1 MASILIDGREY
12 SWDGQP
18 RNLLELCLSLGLEI
32 PYFCW
37 HPALGSV
44 GACRQCAVKLY
55 RGKDDPNG
63 RIVMSCMTAAVDGQR
78 ISIRDPEVTAFRAQ
92 IIEWLMVN
100 HPHDCPVCDE
110 GGECHLQDMTVLTG
124 HVYRRSRFRKR
135 TFRNQ
140 NLGPFVAQEM
150 NRCIQC
156 YRCVRFYR
164 DYAGGQDFGVFGWHD
179 RLFFGRVED
188 GTLES
193 PFSGNL
199 VEVCPTGVFTD
210 RTLREHYTRGW
221 DLQTAPSVCQHCSL
235 GCNTW
240 PGERYGT
247 VRRVRNRYNRDVN
260 GYFLCDRG
268 RYGYQFVDDPGRL
281 LRVEERAADGS
292 LRPVP
297 EARALE
303 RLAPALG
310 RAAVLGIGSPRA
322 SLEANF
328 ALRELVGPERFY
340 PGLAR
345 AELELL
351 SRALALLERG
361 PAAVASLGQARAS
374 DAVLVLGEDLT
385 NTAPLLALAVRQA
398 SRQQGL
404 RSGLEGPS
412 IPPWDDGA
420 ARAFLQDQRG
430 PCILATPARTAL
442 EDLATHSLHTTP
454 TELARFGFA
463 VARALDPSAPEPQ
476 GLGQPQRELAA
487 QAAAAL
493 REAGSPLVVSGT
505 GCGEPQLLEAAAAV
519 AAALV
524 RAGRPAKLSF
534 ALPECNSLGLAL
546 LEAQRPLEEALE
558 QLRSGRAEALLIVEN
573 DLFRRWTAE
582 AVTELLERASLVVV
596 VDHLRTRTAAKAHL
610 LLPAASFAE
619 AEGTLV
625 NNEGRAQR
633 FFKVRQPQPEVRE
646 SWRWLTRLASKA
658 PEGRGE
664 ARVEAQAEAPDPA
677 RGAARASARDGQGL
691 DELLAELARKLP
703 RLAAAREAAPPSSF
717 RLDGQKVPRQPA
729 RYTGRTS
736 MTAHLDVHEPR
747 PPADPDSPLS
757 FSMEGYPGRAPASL
771 APRLWAPGWN
781 SVQALTRGPWE
792 ESGPGAP
799 LLRPRASGP
808 DAPAPY
814 PPKAPE
820 ALAPRP
826 GELQVVAAWHLFG
839 SEEQSSRSR
848 SASTLLPAPYLGL
861 GEEEARSL
869 GAAEGELVSLQMA
882 GAVQRLPVRLVPGL
896 PRGLALLPAG
906 LPERDWVELPSWG
919 RVLPEGRT

>member
-1 MASILIDGREY
+1 MASILIDGKEY

-55 RGKDDPNG
+55 SGSQDSRG
-63 RIVMSCMTAAVDGQR
+63 RIVMSCMTAAADGQR
-78 ISIRDPEVTAFRAQ
+78 ISIRDPEVIAFRAQ
-92 IIEWLMVN
+92 IIEWLMLN

-140 NLGPFVAQEM
+140 NLGPFIAQEM

-164 DYAGGQDFGVFGWHD
+164 DYAGGQDFGVSGWHD
-179 RLFFGRVED
+179 RLFFGRVEE

-247 VRRVRNRYNRDVN
+247 IRRVRNRYNHDVN

-268 RYGYQFVDDPGRL
+268 RYGYPFVDDPARILQVEGRT
-281 LRVEERAADGS
+281 EDGS

-297 EARALE
+297 EEVASQ
-303 RLAPALG
+303 RLASALG
-310 RAAVLGIGSPRA
+310 RGAVLGIGSPRA
-322 SLEANF
+322 SLESNF

-345 AELELL
+345 AELEL
-351 SRALALLERG
+351 SRKALALLERG
-361 PAAVASLGQARAS
+361 PAAPASLEEARTS

-404 RSGLEGPS
+404 QAAGLEGPR

-420 ARAFLQDQRG
+420 LRSYLQEQRG
-430 PCILATPARTAL
+430 PFILATPARTAL
-442 EDLATHSLHTTP
+442 EDLATHRLHAAP
-454 TELARFGFA
+454 MELARFGFA
-463 VARALDPSAPEPQ
+463 VARALDPAAPEPQ
-476 GLGQPQRELAA
+476 GLAPGRRELAA

-493 REAGSPLVVSGT
+493 KAARSPLVVSGT
-505 GCGEPQLLEAAAAV
+505 GCGEPALLEAAAAV
-519 AAALV
+519 AAALT
-524 RAGRPAKLSF
+524 RAGRPARLSF
-534 ALPECNSLGLAL
+534 ALPECNSLGLAML
-546 LEAQRPLEEALE
+546 QADRPLESALE
-558 QLRSGRAEALLIVEN
+558 EARSGRVEALLVVEN
-573 DLFRRWTAE
+573 DLFRRWDHE
-582 AVTELLERASLVVV
+582 AVAELLERVPLVAVI
-596 VDHLRTRTAAKAHL
+596 DHLRTRTAAKAHL

-633 FFKVRQPQPEVRE
+633 FFKVRQPSGEVRE
-646 SWRWLTRLASKA
+646 SWRWLGFLAPA
-658 PEGRGE
+658 DGAQDG
-664 ARVEAQAEAPDPA
+664 AREQA
-677 RGAARASARDGQGL
+677 RHGQGL
-691 DELLAELARKLP
+691 DVLLGELARKLP
-703 RLAAAREAAPPSSF
+703 RLAGVLAAAPPASF
-717 RLDGQKVPRQPA
+717 RLDGQKVPRQSA

-736 MTAHLDVHEPR
+736 MTANLDVHEPR

-757 FSMEGYPGRAPASL
+757 FSMEGYPGRPPAAL
-771 APRLWAPGWN
+771 QPRLWAPGWN

-792 ESGPGAP
+792 ESGPGVL
-799 LLRPRASGP
+799 LLRRE
-808 DAPAPY
+808 APALGTPAVY
-814 PPKAPE
+814 PEKVPE
-820 ALAPRP
+820 PPAAHE
-826 GELQVVAAWHLFG
+826 GELQVLAACHLFG
-839 SEEQSSRSR
+839 AEEQSSRSR
-848 SASTLLPAPYLGL
+848 SAASLIPAPYLGL
-861 GEEEARSL
+861 GEEEVRIL
-869 GAAEGELVSLQMA
+869 GAAEGRIVTLQLA
-882 GAVQRLPVRLVPGL
+882 GAAHRLPVRLVPEL
-896 PRGLALLPAG
+896 PPGLALLPIG
-906 LPERDWVELPSWG
+906 LPGLDWADLPAWG
-919 RVLPEGRT
+919 KVLPEGPP

>member
-1 MASILIDGREY
+1 MASILIDGQEY

-78 ISIRDPEVTAFRAQ
+78 ISIHDPEVTAFRAQ

-164 DYAGGQDFGVFGWHD
+164 DYAGGRDFGVFGWHD

-247 VRRVRNRYNRDVN
+247 IRRVRNRYHRDVN

-268 RYGYQFVDDPGRL
+268 RYGYQFADDPGRL
-281 LRVEERAADGS
+281 LRVEERAADGG

-297 EARALE
+297 EQQALE

-345 AELELL
+345 ADLELL
-351 SRALALLERG
+351 STALALLERG
-361 PAAVASLGQARAS
+361 PAAVASLEEARTS

-385 NTAPLLALAVRQA
+385 NTAPVLALAVRQA

-404 RSGLEGPS
+404 RSGLEGPR

-442 EDLATHSLHTTP
+442 EELATHSLHTTP

-463 VARALDPSAPEPQ
+463 VAHALDPSAPEPQ
-476 GLGQPQRELAA
+476 GLAPDRRELAA
-487 QAAAAL
+487 EAAAAL
-493 REAGSPLVVSGT
+493 REARSPLVVSGT

-546 LEAQRPLEEALE
+546 LGAGRPLEEALE
-558 QLRSGRAEALLIVEN
+558 QVRAGRAEALLIVEN

-582 AVTELLERASLVVV
+582 AVAELLERVSLVVV
-596 VDHLRTRTAAKAHL
+596 MDHLRTRTAAKAHL

-633 FFKVRQPQPEVRE
+633 FFKVRQPPQEVRE
-646 SWRWLTRLASKA
+646 SWRWLRQLASTA
-658 PEGRGE
+658 GG
-664 ARVEAQAEAPDPA
+664 AQ
-677 RGAARASARDGQGL
+677 DGQGL
-691 DELLAELARKLP
+691 DGLLEELARKLP
-703 RLAAAREAAPPSSF
+703 RLAGVREAAPPSSF
-717 RLDGQKVPRQPA
+717 RLEGQKVPRQSA

-757 FSMEGYPGRAPASL
+757 FSMEGYPGRIPQAL

-781 SVQALTRGPWE
+781 SVQALTRGPWG
-792 ESGPGAP
+792 ESGPGAL
-799 LLRPRASGP
+799 LLRPQGPGP

-814 PPKAPE
+814 PQKAPE
-820 ALAPRP
+820 PSAPRP
-826 GELQVVAAWHLFG
+826 GDLEVLAAWHLFG

-848 SASTLLPAPYLGL
+848 SASTLVPAPYLGL

-869 GAAEGELVSLQMA
+869 GAAEGQLVSLQLS
-882 GAVQRLPVRLVPGL
+882 GTVHRLPVRLVPEL

-906 LPERDWVELPSWG
+906 LPNRDWVQLPARG

>member
-1 MASILIDGREY
+1 MASILIDGQEY

-55 RGKDDPNG
+55 RGREDPNG
-63 RIVMSCMTAAVDGQR
+63 RIVMSCMTAAADGQR

-92 IIEWLMVN
+92 IIEWLMLN

-110 GGECHLQDMTVLTG
+110 GGECHLQDMTVLAG

-140 NLGPFVAQEM
+140 DLGPFVAQEM

-179 RLFFGRVED
+179 RLFFGRVEE

-247 VRRVRNRYNRDVN
+247 IRRVRNRYNRDVN

-268 RYGYQFVDDPGRL
+268 RYGYQFVDDPGRI
-281 LRVEERAADGS
+281 LRVEERAADSS
-292 LRPVP
+292 LRPVG
-297 EARALE
+297 EQQALE
-303 RLAPALG
+303 RLASALG
-310 RAAVLGIGSPRA
+310 RGAVLGIGSPRA
-322 SLEANF
+322 SLESNF

-345 AELELL
+345 ADLELAGK
-351 SRALALLERG
+351 ALALLERG
-361 PAAVASLGQARAS
+361 PAAPASLGEARAS

-385 NTAPLLALAVRQA
+385 QTAPLLALAVRQA

-404 RSGLEGPS
+404 RSPGLQGAS

-420 ARAFLQDQRG
+420 ARAFLQDERG

-442 EDLATHSLHTTP
+442 EDVATHSLRASP
-454 TELARFGFA
+454 RELARFGFA

-476 GLGQPQRELAA
+476 GLDQHQAELAA

-493 REAGSPLVVSGT
+493 RAASSPLVVSGT
-505 GCGEPQLLEAAAAV
+505 GCGEPELLEAAAAV

-524 RAGRPAKLSF
+524 RAGKPAKVSF

-546 LEAQRPLEEALE
+546 LGADRPLEQALE
-558 QLRSGRAEALLIVEN
+558 QVRSGRAEALLVVEN
-573 DLFRRWTAE
+573 DLFRRWDCDS
-582 AVTELLERASLVVV
+582 VTELLDRASLVAVI
-596 VDHLRTRTAAKAHL
+596 DHLRTRTAAKAHL

-633 FFKVRQPQPEVRE
+633 FFKVRAAPQEVRE
-646 SWRWLTRLASKA
+646 SWRWLTRLLSADA
-658 PEGRGE
+658 ARGE
-664 ARVEAQAEAPDPA
+664 ARDWA
-677 RGAARASARDGQGL
+677 RNGLGL
-691 DELLAELARKLP
+691 DALLAELARKLP
-703 RLAAAREAAPPSSF
+703 HLAGVREAAPPASF
-717 RLDGQKVPRQPA
+717 RLDGQKVPRQSA

-736 MTAHLDVHEPR
+736 MTAHLDVHEPQ

-757 FSMEGYPGRAPASL
+757 FSMEGYPGRIPQAL

-792 ESGPGAP
+792 ESGPGAL
-799 LLRPRASGP
+799 LLRPRGSGP
-808 DAPAPY
+808 DIGAVY
-814 PPKAPE
+814 PQKAPE
-820 ALAPRP
+820 PIPPRQ
-826 GELQVVAAWHLFG
+826 GDLEVLAAWHLFG

-848 SASTLLPAPYLGL
+848 SASSLLPAPYLGL
-861 GEEEARSL
+861 GEQEAGSL
-869 GAAEGELVSLQMA
+869 GLAEGQVVTLQLA
-882 GAVQRLPVRLVPGL
+882 GGARRLPVRLIPEL

-906 LPERDWVELPSWG
+906 LPGLDWVQLPSWG
-919 RVLPEGRT
+919 KLLPGAEP